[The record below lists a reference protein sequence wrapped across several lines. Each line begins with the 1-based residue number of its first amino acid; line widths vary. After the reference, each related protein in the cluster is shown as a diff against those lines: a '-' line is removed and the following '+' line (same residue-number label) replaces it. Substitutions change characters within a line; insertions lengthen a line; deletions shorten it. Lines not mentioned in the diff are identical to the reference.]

1 LFATAVD
8 CLAVDLTVHLRRR
21 AYRAAYGLLRLYW
34 WAARPQLRGVKC
46 VLRDRRGHVLLV
58 RHSYGPK
65 AWDLPGGI
73 RRRDE
78 SPAMAA
84 RREMAEELGLDR
96 DGWTPL
102 GVIRG
107 RLAYRHDTIHV
118 YGLALESEAPPVT
131 LQPAELLASMWC
143 APEALPQPLA
153 FYASG
158 ILGEVI
164 PTRSSPAACS

>member
-1 LFATAVD
+1 MQ
-8 CLAVDLTVHLRRR
+8 LRRL
-21 AYRAAYGLLRLYW
+21 AYRAAYVLLRVYW
-34 WAARPQLRGVKC
+34 WAARPQLKGVKC

-78 SPAMAA
+78 PPADTA

-96 DGWTPL
+96 DGWAPL

-118 YGLALESEAPPVT
+118 YGLALDSEAPAVT
-131 LQPAELLASMWC
+131 LQPVELLASMWC

-153 FYASG
+153 FYADG
-158 ILGEVI
+158 ILHELSG
-164 PTRSSPAACS
+164 TAPAR